1 MTFRILFKLKRGFGV
16 LGFWGFGVL
25 AGVSH
30 VEYLGDRFGVNLDDL
45 GGFVVGVAEGDA
57 GG

>member
-1 MTFRILFKLKRGFGV
+1 MEFGFGEKESEGRGAV
-16 LGFWGFGVL
+16 GDL